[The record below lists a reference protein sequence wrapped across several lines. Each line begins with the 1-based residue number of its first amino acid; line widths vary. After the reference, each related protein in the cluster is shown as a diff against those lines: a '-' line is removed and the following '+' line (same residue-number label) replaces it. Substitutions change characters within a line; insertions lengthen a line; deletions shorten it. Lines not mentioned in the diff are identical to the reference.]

1 MLFHVLALGTVCLVR
16 ARRQRGRL
24 ESRQSHCK
32 EDVEAV
38 VGIFALLKIVKPSS
52 VGF

>member
-1 MLFHVLALGTVCLVR
+1 MLIRLLAD
-16 ARRQRGRL
+16 RRQRSHL
-24 ESRQSHCK
+24 ESRQRQCK

-38 VGIFALLKIVKPSS
+38 VDIFALLKIGNPFC

>member
-1 MLFHVLALGTVCLVR
+1 MLAFQTVCLVTD
-16 ARRQRGRL
+16 RRQHGHM

-32 EDVEAV
+32 EDVEA
-38 VGIFALLKIVKPSS
+38 GMDIFALLKIGNPSS